1 MATTTGLIQ
10 RLSIIPGS
18 GNSAAIAC
26 AWIGPSPSNTE
37 LLAVQRLSEDSAQAG
52 DLKTSIVNALAT
64 AQVSRREVSA
74 LHGDNDGII
83 TQVTFNPG

>member
-1 MATTTGLIQ
+1 MATTVGLIQ

-18 GNSAAIAC
+18 DNSAAIAC

-37 LLAVQRLSEDSAQAG
+37 LFVVQRLSEDSAQAG

-64 AQVSRREVSA
+64 AQISRREVSVV
-74 LHGDNDGII
+74 HGDSDGII
-83 TQVTFNPG
+83 TLVTINPS